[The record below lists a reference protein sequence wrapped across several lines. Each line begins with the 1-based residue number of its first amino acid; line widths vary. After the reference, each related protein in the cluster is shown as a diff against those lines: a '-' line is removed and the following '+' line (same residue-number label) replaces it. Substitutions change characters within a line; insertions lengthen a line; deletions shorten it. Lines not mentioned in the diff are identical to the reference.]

1 MSPGS
6 AERSSATTSEREPS
20 ETPSRRDQSTAL
32 VTIVAVFY
40 ALVLGQCLIQEPR
53 IFLHPGAN
61 SAAALAMGVVF
72 VGGAW
77 EFLSYSLNM
86 GRFPYKVRWITKSN
100 TASEELRFAA
110 DLLVA
115 TTYGLLLI
123 QAYGLWLDPTR
134 GLFWFFD
141 TLVLID
147 LLSLASVVLGEVQ
160 WQIPR
165 YRIFAELPF
174 MLLLLTWYQNEFHG
188 PDASLN
194 RRFLAYTI
202 VFIFVRELLVRFAA
216 KDHFGKSQGGEPLRQ
231 RLRRRTAEQSDVSQ
245 MISHAPR
252 VYLAGPLGFFPYG
265 EAFYDQQLIPELQ
278 GAGYEVLNPWDV
290 PDDLAAVYRHA
301 GTEAPARL
309 AAANRVAGARNAELI
324 DAAQAVVA
332 ILDGSDVDSGTA
344 AEIGYAAGKLRPVP
358 VIGLRFDTRPSG
370 DNRGATVNL
379 QVEHFIEA
387 SGGEIISQTQDV
399 SSALAS
405 LLEALRALVPISEK
419 A

>member
-1 MSPGS
+1 VRHPRGRGTPELRSTEVPPGS
-6 AERSSATTSEREPS
+6 AERRSATTTSEREPS

-61 SAAALAMGVVF
+61 TAAALAMGVVF

-123 QAYGLWLDPTR
+123 QAYGLWLDPSR

-174 MLLLLTWYQNEFHG
+174 ILLLIAWYQNEF
-188 PDASLN
+188 
-194 RRFLAYTI
+194 
-202 VFIFVRELLVRFAA
+202 
-216 KDHFGKSQGGEPLRQ
+216 K
-231 RLRRRTAEQSDVSQ
+231 
-245 MISHAPR
+245 
-252 VYLAGPLGFFPYG
+252 
-265 EAFYDQQLIPELQ
+265 
-278 GAGYEVLNPWDV
+278 
-290 PDDLAAVYRHA
+290 
-301 GTEAPARL
+301 
-309 AAANRVAGARNAELI
+309 
-324 DAAQAVVA
+324 
-332 ILDGSDVDSGTA
+332 
-344 AEIGYAAGKLRPVP
+344 
-358 VIGLRFDTRPSG
+358 
-370 DNRGATVNL
+370 
-379 QVEHFIEA
+379 
-387 SGGEIISQTQDV
+387 
-399 SSALAS
+399 
-405 LLEALRALVPISEK
+405 
-419 A
+419 